1 MLTLTF
7 RRPNTPAYEITVP
20 EAAVAAADKYA
31 SEIGL
36 ANTEH
41 LMMRLMLDN
50 LLVGTILP
58 RVEHEPDTQAELD
71 RITAE
76 QAAIRAEYETKRLA
90 PYLPEL
96 RIGGQPITLP
106 QIEAQL
112 AAARAEK

>member
-7 RRPNTPAYEITVP
+7 QRPNQPAYEITVP
-20 EAAVAAADKYA
+20 EAAVAAADRYA

-50 LLVGTILP
+50 LLVNTILP
-58 RVEHEPDTQAELD
+58 RVEHPPEVQAELQ

-76 QAAIRAEYETKRLA
+76 QAAIRAEYETKRLS

-96 RIGGQPITLP
+96 RIGGRVTTLP
-106 QIEAQL
+106 EIEAQL
-112 AAARAEK
+112 QAAREK